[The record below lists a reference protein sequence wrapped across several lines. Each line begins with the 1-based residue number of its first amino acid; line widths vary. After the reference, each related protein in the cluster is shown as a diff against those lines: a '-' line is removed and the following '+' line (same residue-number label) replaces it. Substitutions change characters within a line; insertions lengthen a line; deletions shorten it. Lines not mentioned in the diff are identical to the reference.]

1 MSVVPQQFEDG
12 LDGLDLLGLSAHL
25 TGQHQK
31 LLPQPVV
38 ALAPLLLDQTRD
50 VFNLTQAELR
60 SCPSDDV
67 ENVVH
72 HVRVWRVLQAPHS
85 GQLLKVESEPQSKFG
100 H

>member
-25 TGQHQK
+25 AGQHQK

-50 VFNLTQAELR
+50 VFNLTQAR
-60 SCPSDDV
+60 
-67 ENVVH
+67 
-72 HVRVWRVLQAPHS
+72 S
-85 GQLLKVESEPQSKFG
+85 GQLLTQFYSVDFSKSRIDVKKCVFSKRTTKACVSCC
-100 H
+100 